1 MSVNLWNSS
10 SGKWKNDGLSAVIVD
25 NPQKSQKIREKS
37 TCISNMDM
45 L

>member
-10 SGKWKNDGLSAVIVD
+10 NGKWKNDGLSAVIVD
-25 NPQKSQKIREKS
+25 NLQKSQKTGKS
-37 TCISNMDM
+37 FRMKIDKR